1 MLFRLFDIHE
11 YKPKEN
17 DPDMLVCLCG
27 NTKNIHQHIWE
38 NYKDITDSKTRNV
51 IGKLLKCQKCGDLKE
66 FKLTY

>member
-1 MLFRLFDIHE
+1 MLFRLFHIHE

-27 NTKNIHQHIWE
+27 KTQDTHRHIWE
-38 NYKDITDSKTRNV
+38 NYKDVVSSGNK
-51 IGKLLKCQKCGDLKE
+51 IGKILKCQKCGDLKE